1 MLESTQPAVKREVY
15 SVGRLNREVRS
26 VLEGTFD
33 LLWVEGEISN
43 LARPSSGHLYFTLK
57 DANAQISCAFFKSR
71 AQQLRFKP
79 MEGMHVVVRAR
90 VSLYEPRG
98 GYQLIVEKM
107 EEAGDGPLQRAFEAL
122 KVRLNAE
129 GLFDPA
135 HKQALPAL
143 ATRIG
148 IITSPGG
155 AAIRDVLT
163 VLKRR
168 FPATSVVVYPTLVQG
183 NEAAENIVT
192 AIKTAEERAEVE
204 VLLVTRGGGS
214 LEDLWPFNEESVA
227 RAVYQCRLPIVSAIG
242 HEIDTVITD
251 FVADQR
257 AATPSAAAEL
267 LSPDN
272 QELAAS
278 LNMFQRRLTGL
289 INDQQQRLQDQLKWL
304 SKHLQQQHP
313 GQWLLQKS
321 QRVDELE
328 QTLRTGQRHRLQQ
341 LGSRVR
347 ELHAW
352 LLQHNPEHT
361 LARLTQTQQT
371 LQRRLKQIV
380 AFYLERKQQQLN
392 TLIRTLDTVSPLATL
407 QRGYSITMDPATGKV
422 LYDTSKLLIGTTIET
437 RLAKGSITSKITET
451 DSK

>member
-1 MLESTQPAVKREVY
+1 
-15 SVGRLNREVRS
+15 
-26 VLEGTFD
+26 
-33 LLWVEGEISN
+33 
-43 LARPSSGHLYFTLK
+43 
-57 DANAQISCAFFKSR
+57 
-71 AQQLRFKP
+71 
-79 MEGMHVVVRAR
+79 
-90 VSLYEPRG
+90 
-98 GYQLIVEKM
+98 M
-107 EEAGDGPLQRAFEAL
+107 EEAGDGLLQRAFEAL

-135 HKQALPAL
+135 HKQALPTL

-183 NEAAENIVT
+183 NEAAENIVR

-267 LSPDN
+267 LSPDS

-278 LNMFQRRLTGL
+278 LNMFQRRLTAL